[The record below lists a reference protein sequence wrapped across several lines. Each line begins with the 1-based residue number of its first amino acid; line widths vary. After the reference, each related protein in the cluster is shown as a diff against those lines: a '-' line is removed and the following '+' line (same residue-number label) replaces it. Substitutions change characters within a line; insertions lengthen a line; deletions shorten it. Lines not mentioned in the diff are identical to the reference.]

1 MPDSHSY
8 WGLFKWRP
16 KNERRF
22 GVSTCCTRL
31 EVWRINSP
39 LLNLSLFEKSR
50 TLDLFIYLFIV
61 EKHCINERT
70 SCHQFF
76 HSVETIL
83 ANCLGSTKS
92 EYSYA
97 VVLLPWHVND
107 VPTVVWMYR
116 WSDSTDLCPGSLVK
130 IMLVWC
136 FAGVLFVS
144 FKSGAFTCSNR
155 WQPFPCKQQ
164 HVWEVPVAE
173 MGTS

>member
-1 MPDSHSY
+1 M
-8 WGLFKWRP
+8 
-16 KNERRF
+16 
-22 GVSTCCTRL
+22 STRCTRL

-76 HSVETIL
+76 HSVETTL
-83 ANCLGSTKS
+83 ANCLGSAKS

-107 VPTVVWMYR
+107 VPTVV
-116 WSDSTDLCPGSLVK
+116 
-130 IMLVWC
+130 
-136 FAGVLFVS
+136 
-144 FKSGAFTCSNR
+144 
-155 WQPFPCKQQ
+155 
-164 HVWEVPVAE
+164 
-173 MGTS
+173 